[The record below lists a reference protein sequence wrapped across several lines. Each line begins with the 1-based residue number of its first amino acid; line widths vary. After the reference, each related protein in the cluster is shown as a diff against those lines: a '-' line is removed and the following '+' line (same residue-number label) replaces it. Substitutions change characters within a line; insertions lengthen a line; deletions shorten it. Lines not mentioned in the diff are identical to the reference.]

1 MAPNLSLTR
10 NKNKAPVAP
19 KVVIKSD
26 TENSESEAG
35 LSDREDTLEKVTEP
49 LTVSATTVIE
59 NITKQFVSAVE
70 APKMNG
76 IASLCANADTVPS
89 PPLATPVEITP
100 LSNSGDTCS
109 TNLPDTT
116 TGENVT
122 SPPVVTNGDLANV
135 DTAVPG
141 PVLTNGVDHGKG
153 GSKVRV
159 PGGRNKF
166 RPNLSLDRSR
176 HGSGPGSGGLVTTG
190 SVSPRQA
197 RLSPVVATRS
207 RTVSSSST
215 NSDCDLVTS
224 SARQQPGPGPGDSP
238 ILRAAITTPRPARI
252 RRTTESRSTL
262 GDRTQFQRRKMD
274 HKKKF
279 SGGVPERGNLTMFD
293 LIYYNPTYGQRMSVE
308 DEDNE
313 EVDDPDNPTVSDAD
327 QNDIAGTLPKKDDVL
342 KNDDEEQ
349 KSEAIPVPQ
358 VKVGVNGEIIVDESS
373 LQVETTQVKEAKIMM
388 KNSALVFETNKTTN
402 NYGRWSKKRRHND
415 WSKKETLKFFRALSV
430 VGSDFSLMESIFKN
444 RTRQELKLKFKKE
457 ERINAKMVDKCLTE
471 RGMFT
476 ELESL
481 MKESEDDEAEEE
493 EDEDFGKARSRP
505 RKKRA
510 RRRYK
515 NRGYYDS
522 SSDGEDADVEASK
535 SPVRKVAEVPAINRV
550 KRPKVV
556 NGRTADVAAAAA
568 AAVRDQEVVEIVA
581 EAVPLVSA
589 PGAVLP
595 GLAQFPPGLLA
606 ANPSLAG
613 AVPGSLVVVAGH
625 AHHYPSPATPLHVYM
640 VPSPG
645 PQPAPDTPPPP
656 AAAPASPRPR
666 PAPSTQLRLDPAVV
680 RAVDRGRLSLSRQRT
695 LSDCEAPAGGR
706 KRTLSEMEAG
716 AGGGEDGAKIGR
728 VRQRTCSESGIE
740 TGRSEIRQRFLSGSN
755 K

>member
-49 LTVSATTVIE
+49 QAASATTVVE
-59 NITKQFVSAVE
+59 NITKQVVSAE
-70 APKMNG
+70 ESPKVNG
-76 IASLCANADTVPS
+76 IASLCENADMAPS
-89 PPLATPVEITP
+89 PPLVTPVEITP
-100 LSNSGDTCS
+100 LANSGDTCS
-109 TNLPDTT
+109 NNLPDTT

-122 SPPVVTNGDLANV
+122 SPPVVTNGDHANV

-141 PVLTNGVDHGKG
+141 PVLTNGVDHSKG

-166 RPNLSLDRSR
+166 RPNLSFDRSR
-176 HGSGPGSGGLVTTG
+176 HGSGPGSGGLVTNG

-224 SARQQPGPGPGDSP
+224 SARPQPGPGPGDSP

-313 EVDDPDNPTVSDAD
+313 EVDDPDNPTVADAD
-327 QNDIAGTLPKKDDVL
+327 QNGIAPTLPKKDDVL
-342 KNDDEEQ
+342 KNDEEEQ
-349 KSEAIPVPQ
+349 HKSEAIPVPQ

-481 MKESEDDEAEEE
+481 MKESEDEEAEEE
-493 EDEDFGKARSRP
+493 EDEDFGKSRSRP

-556 NGRTADVAAAAA
+556 NGRAAEVAAAAT
-568 AAVRDQEVVEIVA
+568 VPDQEVVEIMA

-613 AVPGSLVVVAGH
+613 AVPGSLVVVAGT

-645 PQPAPDTPPPP
+645 PQPAPDTPP

-666 PAPSTQLRLDPAVV
+666 PAPSAQLRLDPAVV

-695 LSDCEAPAGGR
+695 LSDCEAPSGGR

-716 AGGGEDGAKIGR
+716 GGGEDGAKIGR

-740 TGRSEIRQRFLSGSN
+740 TGRAENIRQRFLSGSD

>member
-49 LTVSATTVIE
+49 QTVVE
-59 NITKQFVSAVE
+59 NITKQVVSAE
-70 APKMNG
+70 ESPKVNG
-76 IASLCANADTVPS
+76 IASLCANVDMAPS
-89 PPLATPVEITP
+89 PPLVTPVEITP
-100 LSNSGDTCS
+100 LANSGDTCS
-109 TNLPDTT
+109 NNVPDTT
-116 TGENVT
+116 TGDNVT
-122 SPPVVTNGDLANV
+122 SPPVVTNGDHANV
-135 DTAVPG
+135 DTAIPG
-141 PVLTNGVDHGKG
+141 PVLTNGVDHSKG

-166 RPNLSLDRSR
+166 RPNLSFDRSR
-176 HGSGPGSGGLVTTG
+176 HGSGPGSGGLVTNG

-224 SARQQPGPGPGDSP
+224 SARPQPGPGPGDSP

-313 EVDDPDNPTVSDAD
+313 EVDDPDNPTVADAD
-327 QNDIAGTLPKKDDVL
+327 QNGIAPTLPKKDDVL
-342 KNDDEEQ
+342 KNDEEEQ
-349 KSEAIPVPQ
+349 HKSEAIPVPQ

-481 MKESEDDEAEEE
+481 MKESEDEEAEEE
-493 EDEDFGKARSRP
+493 EDEDFGKSRSRP

-550 KRPKVV
+550 KRPKVI
-556 NGRTADVAAAAA
+556 NGKTAEVAAAAA
-568 AAVRDQEVVEIVA
+568 VPDQEVVEIMA

-613 AVPGSLVVVAGH
+613 AVPGSLVVVAGT

-645 PQPAPDTPPPP
+645 PQPAPDTPP

-666 PAPSTQLRLDPAVV
+666 PAPSAQLRLDPAVV

-695 LSDCEAPAGGR
+695 LSDCEAPGGGR

-716 AGGGEDGAKIGR
+716 VGEDGAKIGR

-740 TGRSEIRQRFLSGSN
+740 TGRAENIRQRFLSGSD